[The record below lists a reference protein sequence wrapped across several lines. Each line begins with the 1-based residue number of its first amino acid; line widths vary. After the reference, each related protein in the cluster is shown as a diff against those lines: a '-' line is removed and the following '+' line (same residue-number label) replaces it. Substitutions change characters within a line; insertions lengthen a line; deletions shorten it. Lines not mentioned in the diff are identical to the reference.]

1 MSDTEVQKTETG
13 SENQNN
19 IMDELNK
26 FNTPQA
32 EVGSEEVES
41 KEAETKETSQPEE
54 QSEVE
59 ESPKENSKPTEWLI
73 ENKFRNDEDGRMKLA
88 ESYKNMQSMK
98 DKAESTLKSQ
108 EDEYKSLRQLD
119 QFLKENPQVV
129 DTLQKEVEQSQKK
142 VNEAPAK
149 PDDYDILD
157 EQIENSSS
165 QKWRQE
171 YDQWLIK
178 QGAAQA
184 MQYVDDVR
192 QKDAQ
197 TAALQAEVTQLK
209 SMGMT
214 DDEIQSFYG
223 WVENPEN
230 VTLENKVKVYEI
242 LNGKVSKESNNV
254 ETETTTSSNKDIK
267 EMSKNV
273 SAAAIDGKAP
283 APKTTFEKEQEN
295 WVSSIM
301 QFSK

>member
-108 EDEYKSLRQLD
+108 ED
-119 QFLKENPQVV
+119 
-129 DTLQKEVEQSQKK
+129 
-142 VNEAPAK
+142 
-149 PDDYDILD
+149 
-157 EQIENSSS
+157 
-165 QKWRQE
+165 
-171 YDQWLIK
+171 
-178 QGAAQA
+178 
-184 MQYVDDVR
+184 
-192 QKDAQ
+192 
-197 TAALQAEVTQLK
+197 
-209 SMGMT
+209 
-214 DDEIQSFYG
+214 
-223 WVENPEN
+223 
-230 VTLENKVKVYEI
+230 
-242 LNGKVSKESNNV
+242 
-254 ETETTTSSNKDIK
+254 
-267 EMSKNV
+267 
-273 SAAAIDGKAP
+273 
-283 APKTTFEKEQEN
+283 
-295 WVSSIM
+295 
-301 QFSK
+301 